1 MQYRMLRKGS
11 TFERHC
17 TLEVSHVCMLARQ
30 SYTVC
35 TSLLTF
41 SCAVQ
46 FWFTPWRNHSTFGR
60 LWSGFGLSCVWPF
73 TGVVPIVGG
82 SDALHCMKGCMYNED
97 CHGSTYSPL
106 CSITFLG
113 LLPYECLIHVKC
125 YKGFRWETYTPSG
138 CSVMVSAP
146 GLPLDCHY
154 PLGIILAA
162 IYVNPIWNVWLCNTV
177 TWHYNVLFSSHY
189 MQRLLDN
196 TWQCMPC
203 LSPLGVSWTRLTRD

>member
-1 MQYRMLRKGS
+1 MYITIDLLLRS
-11 TFERHC
+11 SVLVH
-17 TLEVSHVCMLARQ
+17 TLKESLHIWEIMIWFWTIMCLA
-30 SYTVC
+30 VHWGC
-35 TSLLTF
+35 PDCWWKWCF
-41 SCAVQ
+41 
-46 FWFTPWRNHSTFGR
+46 
-60 LWSGFGLSCVWPF
+60 
-73 TGVVPIVGG
+73 
-82 SDALHCMKGCMYNED
+82 ALYEGCMYNED

-177 TWHYNVLFSSHY
+177 TWHYNVLISSHY